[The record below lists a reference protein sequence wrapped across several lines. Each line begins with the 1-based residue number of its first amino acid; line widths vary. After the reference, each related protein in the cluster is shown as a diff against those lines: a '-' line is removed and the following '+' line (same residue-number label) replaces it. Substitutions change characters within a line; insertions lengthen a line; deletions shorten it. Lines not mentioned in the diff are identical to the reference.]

1 MITYREKENNIN
13 ERIRK
18 VLIHFLNAFFDLSS
32 NRLDEYRRN
41 FSGNT
46 GYAYPH
52 EKLLFISGIKVDDIG
67 NKKNSLGIV
76 WNLYQGQR
84 FRYDKEYL
92 QDEVVEDY
100 EKNFLLSAN
109 FVLELLIF
117 FDKHSS
123 YETNLISDSNNYF
136 YFDEMMTIVDKLG
149 YSFQEVDSIQYLVEK
164 KDTNNI
170 EIDQIK
176 REDPNIYR

>member
-1 MITYREKENNIN
+1 M
-13 ERIRK
+13 
-18 VLIHFLNAFFDLSS
+18 
-32 NRLDEYRRN
+32 
-41 FSGNT
+41 
-46 GYAYPH
+46 
-52 EKLLFISGIKVDDIG
+52 
-67 NKKNSLGIV
+67 
-76 WNLYQGQR
+76 
-84 FRYDKEYL
+84 
-92 QDEVVEDY
+92 VEDY

-123 YETNLISDSNNYF
+123 YEPNLISDSNNYF

-176 REDPNIYR
+176 REDPNIYRLVLEFYSMKNVDDITRKLKYLQI